1 MMTETD
7 TVSPQDAAAMAGDA
21 ESVQAQNAESDPR
34 DAEIANLKDQLL
46 RAHAETE
53 NVRRRLSRERDDAAA
68 YAMTGF
74 ARDLLTV
81 ADNLA
86 RAVAAVPAE
95 ARGDGTVKA
104 LVDGV
109 EATEREL
116 HRVLQRY
123 GVERV
128 EAVGRPLDPNRHQ
141 AMTEVESDEH
151 PAGHVAAEFMAG
163 YMLKE
168 RLLRPALVSVAK
180 ARVAA
185 AQAQSGEPGEAQPS

>member
-1 MMTETD
+1 MTTETD
-7 TVSPQDAAAMAGDA
+7 TVSPQDAAAMAEEAVDVKAPAA
-21 ESVQAQNAESDPR
+21 ELDPR

-68 YAMTGF
+68 YAVTGF

-86 RAVAAVPAE
+86 RAVAAVSAE
-95 ARGDGTVKA
+95 ARGDAAVRA

-116 HRVLQRY
+116 HRVLQRH

-180 ARVAA
+180 ARAA
-185 AQAQSGEPGEAQPS
+185 TAPEQAGNPGETQPS